1 MQTLNEKIQQMQK
14 EIRKFEDIDV
24 VKSEGTERNRK
35 LQKELVSLEQ
45 RAKKFVDALR
55 AISQEHAKMK
65 VIKFSV
71 NSKCCVFVRIFW
83 TQSSMC
89 GIYHENLS

>member
-1 MQTLNEKIQQMQK
+1 MKLEMQTLNEKIQQMQK

-65 VIKFSV
+65 VPQQNLVVKYVAFS
-71 NSKCCVFVRIFW
+71 FW
-83 TQSSMC
+83 IM
-89 GIYHENLS
+89 